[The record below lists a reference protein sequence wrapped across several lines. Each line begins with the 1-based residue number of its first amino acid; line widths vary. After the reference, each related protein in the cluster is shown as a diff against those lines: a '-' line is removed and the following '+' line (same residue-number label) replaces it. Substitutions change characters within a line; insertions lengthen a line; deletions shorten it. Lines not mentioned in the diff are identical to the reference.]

1 MIRNTS
7 IFSAYEF
14 LPTPLIIFSNQ
25 KVIFLN
31 KKTVK
36 LLELSEKKISDK
48 EFNVFNYILPEY
60 QKEILKRNKQVLNGE
75 KLSPYIIKVR
85 TKKGNIIDIETKS
98 TKINLN
104 GKPYIIT
111 IFFEVTDR
119 IKTEDQLKLSKQVLD
134 LVGNSST
141 DIIFKYDFYPKE
153 GYTFIT
159 DSIEQVLGFKKD
171 NYYKDKEFFTR
182 RIISEDI
189 VKIPVSKQKFLLW
202 LRNNNRSIL
211 RYQTKSKRIVWL
223 ETYYNVIKDS
233 KGRIISITGVSR
245 DVTKEKET
253 ETQLNSTEEQL
264 KLIAENA
271 NDILYFFTYH
281 PKPKYLFV
289 SESLKRVLGYEPEQL
304 YKDPF
309 FLNNRTVGKNNQ
321 FKQHEVES
329 EKQQK
334 KGEIKNKRVEYQIK
348 NSAGEV
354 LWMEDQINP
363 VRNKS
368 GNISFLFGI
377 VRNITELKNKEK
389 ELNQKWS
396 DYKLLLDQSPV
407 AFFIHHNGMCMMCN
421 KAALT
426 LLKLKSD
433 KQVIGKFIIEHI
445 VPEQRARA
453 IERMREATAGKE
465 WDFLGYQITNSKKE
479 IFNVEIKTVPI
490 TYNGIDCVLSLVKDI
505 SERELFEK
513 NKIKAEL
520 TEENNRKLLNEIV
533 KRISAEK
540 KLTDQKNKL
549 SAIFENS
556 SHLVWTVNKKYE
568 LTFFNRNFDEIFYE
582 NYRINPQLGKA
593 THDQINGPLAK
604 ENKNTWVPLYERAF
618 AGERIVFERKDT
630 DSKNNLVFR
639 EVYLNPIY
647 SSDGQIAEVSCMASD
662 VTSKRINEIKLF
674 EQASRMNAVF
684 ESGNQIIFTID
695 RKFNYTYFNKKYEQ
709 ASFKM
714 LGRIPELGKNYLY
727 DKKVPG
733 DLVKFWKEK
742 LDQVLEGKTIEFV
755 YERNELSGNLVVRQ
769 YYLTPIYNNQN
780 IVNEISCTAKDITEK
795 TISERKIL
803 NQSAKLNAIF
813 EGSSHYIWTVDT
825 NNKVTSFNHSYV
837 DLIREIYNTTP
848 KIGEALNRGKMLDD
862 KGYIDQMKK
871 NYERAFLGE
880 KVNFELELKGETG
893 KTIFLDVFLSPI
905 YDNNK
910 VGEVSGIAHDITE
923 KRSAIEELRLSEERS
938 RAIINSIPD
947 LLFTMD
953 KDGRFLDYKIEDQ
966 SDLFYKP
973 EQFMGMLVEEV
984 FPGGLGLAFKEHII
998 AAIHTGRIQNY
1009 NYSFP
1014 HKGEQNHYETR
1025 YIRIDENE
1033 CLVLIRDIT
1042 YTKNNE
1048 EKLTQSLKEKEVL
1061 LKEVHHRVKNNMQII
1076 SSILNLQSSYTTDE
1090 YILNLLRES
1099 QNRIKTMAYIH
1110 ESLYQ
1115 NKTFS
1120 SINFNDYLSQLTNN
1134 IIHSYSVSP
1143 EKIRLLVNCER
1154 TILNLD
1160 VSIPL
1165 GLIINELVTNSIKH
1179 AFPSTSKG
1187 NIAINLKTENKY
1199 VFLTVEDNGL
1209 GLNSDFN
1216 PEQSG
1221 SLGLQLVYTL
1231 VEQIGGKINFESIK
1245 PHGTKVNIS
1254 FKI

>member
-1 MIRNTS
+1 MW
-7 IFSAYEF
+7 
-14 LPTPLIIFSNQ
+14 
-25 KVIFLN
+25 V
-31 KKTVK
+31 KK
-36 LLELSEKKISDK
+36 
-48 EFNVFNYILPEY
+48 NNYSL
-60 QKEILKRNKQVLNGE
+60 
-75 KLSPYIIKVR
+75 
-85 TKKGNIIDIETKS
+85 
-98 TKINLN
+98 
-104 GKPYIIT
+104 
-111 IFFEVTDR
+111 
-119 IKTEDQLKLSKQVLD
+119 
-134 LVGNSST
+134 
-141 DIIFKYDFYPKE
+141 
-153 GYTFIT
+153 
-159 DSIEQVLGFKKD
+159 
-171 NYYKDKEFFTR
+171 
-182 RIISEDI
+182 
-189 VKIPVSKQKFLLW
+189 
-202 LRNNNRSIL
+202 L
-211 RYQTKSKRIVWL
+211 RYNTKSKRTVWL
-223 ETYYNVIKDS
+223 ETYYNVIKDANGKVQS
-233 KGRIISITGVSR
+233 ISGISR

-253 ETQLNSTEEQL
+253 ESQLNITEEQL

-271 NDILYFFTYH
+271 NDIIYFFTYH
-281 PKPKYLFV
+281 PKPRYIFV
-289 SESLKRVLGYEPEQL
+289 SNSITRVLGYTPQQL
-304 YKDPF
+304 YKDSF
-309 FLNNRTVGKNNQ
+309 FLNKRTIGKTNA
-321 FKQHEVES
+321 FKKHEVEAA
-329 EKQQK
+329 KQQK
-334 KGEIKNKRVEYQIK
+334 TGNIKLKRVEYQIK
-348 NSAGEV
+348 NANGDV

-363 VRNKS
+363 VLDKNGK
-368 GNISFLFGI
+368 IDFLFGI
-377 VRNITELKNKEK
+377 VRDISELKNKEK

-407 AFFIHHNGMCMMCN
+407 AYFIHHNGLCLSCN
-421 KAALT
+421 KAGLE
-426 LLKLKSD
+426 LLKINSEK
-433 KQVIGKFIIEHI
+433 KIIGKFIINYI
-445 VPEQRARA
+445 KVEQRARA
-453 IERMREATAGKE
+453 IERMKAATLGKE
-465 WDFLGYQITNSKKE
+465 WDFIPYQIVDSKNNE
-479 IFNVEIKTVPI
+479 INVEIKTVPI
-490 TYNGIDCVLSLVKDI
+490 TYNGTDCVLSLVKDI
-505 SERELFEK
+505 SEREQFEK
-513 NKIKAEL
+513 NRIKAEL
-520 TEENNRKLLNEIV
+520 TEENNRKLIKEID
-533 KRISAEK
+533 KRIKAEK
-540 KLTDQKNKL
+540 NLFDQKNKL

-556 SHLVWTVNKKYE
+556 SHLVWTVDKNFK
-568 LTFFNRNFDEIFYE
+568 LTFFNRNFEEIFKE
-582 NYRINPQLGKA
+582 NYNVKPQLGKTTHEQIKGNLA
-593 THDQINGPLAK
+593 T
-604 ENKNTWVPLYERAF
+604 ENKQTWLPLYKKVF
-618 AGERIVFERKDT
+618 NGERIVFERKDQN
-630 DSKNNLVFR
+630 SKGSLIYR

-647 SSDGQIAEVSCMASD
+647 SSTGEITEVSCMASD
-662 VTSKRINEIKLF
+662 VTSKKMNDIKLF

-684 ESGNQIIFTID
+684 ESGNQLIFTIN
-695 RKFNYTYFNKKYEQ
+695 RNFEFTYFNKNYQ
-709 ASFKM
+709 LASYRM
-714 LGRIPELGKNYLY
+714 LGRVPEIGKNYIY
-727 DKKVPG
+727 DKNVPKE
-733 DLVKFWKEK
+733 LAEFWKEK
-742 LDQVLEGKTIEFV
+742 LDKVLEGSSIEFIS
-755 YERNELSGNLVVRQ
+755 ERQELSGNLVVRQ
-769 YYLTPIYNNQN
+769 YYLTPIFDNRNE
-780 IVNEISCTAKDITEK
+780 VVEISITAKDITEK
-795 TISERKIL
+795 TLSERKIL

-813 EGSSHYIWTVDT
+813 EGSLHYIWTVDV

-880 KVNFELELKGETG
+880 KVNFELELKGITG

-923 KRSAIEELRLSEERS
+923 KRSAIEELRISEERS

-953 KDGRFLDYKIEDQ
+953 KEGRFLDYKIEDQ

-973 EQFMGMLVEEV
+973 EHFIGKLVEQV
-984 FPGGLGLAFKEHII
+984 FPGELGHDFKQRIVT
-998 AAIHTGRIQNY
+998 AIDTGRIQNY
-1009 NYSFP
+1009 NYSFQ
-1014 HKGEQNHYETR
+1014 HKGELKHYETR
-1025 YIRIDENE
+1025 YIRIDDNE

-1090 YILNLLRES
+1090 NILNLLRES

-1143 EKIRLLVNCER
+1143 EKITLLVNCER

-1187 NIAINLKTENKY
+1187 IIAINLKTENKY

-1209 GLNSDFN
+1209 GLNADFN

-1231 VEQIGGKINFESIK
+1231 VEQIGGKISFESFK